1 MKYYIIAGEA
11 SGDLHGSNLMKGL
24 YAADPQC
31 DVRFWGGDRM
41 AAVGGTMVRHYKGT
55 AVMGFVEVLAKA
67 NKILGNLSFCKKD
80 ILEYSPDVVIL
91 IDFAGFNLKIARF
104 AKEHGIRTFY
114 YIAPKV
120 WAWKEGRITK
130 LRKYVDKLFI
140 IFPFE
145 IEYFHKKGID
155 AVYRGN
161 PLIDSIANHRSS
173 HETRAEFLQRHHL
186 EEKPIIALL
195 AGSRKTEISWLLP
208 RFKEAAALLPEGYQI
223 LLAGAPSIE
232 LEYYRKY
239 IEGSN
244 IKLIPDDT
252 YGVLRNAEAAVVAS
266 GTASLE
272 TALIGTPQVVC
283 YGGNPISFW
292 IAKQFIL
299 HSKSISYISLGNLI
313 INRQAF
319 RELLQDDCT
328 GKTISDEVVRLIS
341 DHQYRDEMLHNYSEI
356 QKALGGEGASVKV
369 AEAMIEELKKQQ

>member
-91 IDFAGFNLKIARF
+91 IDYAGFNLKIARF
-104 AKEHGIRTFY
+104 AKENGIRTFY

-145 IEYFHKKGID
+145 IDYFHKKGID
-155 AVYRGN
+155 AIYRGN
-161 PLIDSIANHRSS
+161 PLIDSIASHRSS

-186 EEKPIIALL
+186 EDKPIIALL

-232 LEYYRKY
+232 LEYYIKY

-328 GKTISDEVVRLIS
+328 SKTISDEVVRLIS

-356 QKALGGEGASVKV
+356 RKALGGEGASVKV
-369 AEAMIEELKKQQ
+369 AEAMIEELKKQ

>member
-91 IDFAGFNLKIARF
+91 IDYAGFNLKIARF
-104 AKEHGIRTFY
+104 AKENGIRTFY

-145 IEYFHKKGID
+145 IDYFHKKGID
-155 AVYRGN
+155 AIYRGN
-161 PLIDSIANHRSS
+161 PLIDSIASHRSS

-186 EEKPIIALL
+186 EDKPIIALL

-208 RFKEAAALLPEGYQI
+208 RYKEAAALLPEGYQI

-319 RELLQDDCT
+319 RELLQDECT

-356 QKALGGEGASVKV
+356 RKALGGEGASVKV
-369 AEAMIEELKKQQ
+369 AEAMIEELKKQ

>member
-91 IDFAGFNLKIARF
+91 IDYAGFNLKIARF
-104 AKEHGIRTFY
+104 AKENGIRTFY

-145 IEYFHKKGID
+145 IDYFHKKGID
-155 AVYRGN
+155 AIYRGN
-161 PLIDSIANHRSS
+161 PLIDSIASHRSS

-232 LEYYRKY
+232 LEYYIKY

-328 GKTISDEVVRLIS
+328 SKTISDEVVRLIS

-356 QKALGGEGASVKV
+356 RKALGGEGASVKV
-369 AEAMIEELKKQQ
+369 AEAMIEELKKQ

>member
-91 IDFAGFNLKIARF
+91 IDYAGFNLKIARF

-145 IEYFHKKGID
+145 IDYFHKKGID
-155 AVYRGN
+155 AIYRGN

-173 HETRAEFLQRHHL
+173 RETRAEFLQRHHL
-186 EEKPIIALL
+186 EDKPIIALL

-319 RELLQDDCT
+319 RELLQDECT

-356 QKALGGEGASVKV
+356 RKALGGEGASVKV
-369 AEAMIEELKKQQ
+369 AEAMIEELKKQ

>member
-24 YAADPQC
+24 YATDPHC

-91 IDFAGFNLKIARF
+91 IDYAGFNLKIARF

-145 IEYFHKKGID
+145 IDYFHKKGID
-155 AVYRGN
+155 AIYRGN

-173 HETRAEFLQRHHL
+173 HDTRTEFLQRHHL
-186 EEKPIIALL
+186 EDKPIIALL

-369 AEAMIEELKKQQ
+369 AEAMIEELKKQ

>member
-155 AVYRGN
+155 AIYRGN

-208 RFKEAAALLPEGYQI
+208 RFKEAAALLPEGYQV

-328 GKTISDEVVRLIS
+328 GKTISDEVERLIS

-369 AEAMIEELKKQQ
+369 AEAMIEELKKQ

>member
-24 YAADPQC
+24 YATDPHC

-91 IDFAGFNLKIARF
+91 IDYAGFNLKIARF
-104 AKEHGIRTFY
+104 AKENGIRTFY

-145 IEYFHKKGID
+145 IDYFHKKGID
-155 AVYRGN
+155 AIYRGN

-173 HETRAEFLQRHHL
+173 HDTRAEFLQRHHL

-319 RELLQDDCT
+319 RELLQDECT

-341 DHQYRDEMLHNYSEI
+341 DHQYRDEMLYNYSEI
-356 QKALGGEGASVKV
+356 QKALGGEGASIKV
-369 AEAMIEELKKQQ
+369 AEAMIKELKKQ

>member
-24 YAADPQC
+24 YASDPEC
-31 DVRFWGGDRM
+31 DVRFWGGDKM
-41 AAVGGTMVRHYKGT
+41 AAVGGTLVSHYKST
-55 AVMGFVEVLAKA
+55 AVMGFVEVVAKA
-67 NKILGNLSFCKKD
+67 RRILGNLSFCKRD
-80 ILEYSPDVVIL
+80 ILEYAPDVVIL
-91 IDFAGFNLKIARF
+91 IDYAGFNLKIARF

-145 IEYFHKKGID
+145 IEYFRKKGID
-155 AVYRGN
+155 AIYRGN
-161 PLIDSIANHRSS
+161 PLIDSIADHRCS
-173 HETRAEFLQRHHL
+173 HESREEFLSRHSL
-186 EEKPIIALL
+186 ENKPVIALL
-195 AGSRKTEISWLLP
+195 AGSRKNEIGWLMP
-208 RFKEAAALLPEGYQI
+208 RYIEAAKLLPEGYQL

-232 LEYYRKY
+232 EEYYQKF
-239 IEGSN
+239 ISGTN
-244 IKLIPDDT
+244 IKLISDDT
-252 YGVLRNAEAAVVAS
+252 YGVIKNAEAAIVAS

-369 AEAMIEELKKQQ
+369 AEAMIEELKKKQ

>member
-67 NKILGNLSFCKKD
+67 NKILGNLTFCKKD

-91 IDFAGFNLKIARF
+91 IDYAGFNLKIARF

-145 IEYFHKKGID
+145 IDYFHKKGID
-155 AVYRGN
+155 AIYRGN

-173 HETRAEFLQRHHL
+173 HETRTEFLQRHHL
-186 EEKPIIALL
+186 EDKPIIALL

-341 DHQYRDEMLHNYSEI
+341 DPQYRGEMLHNYSEI
-356 QKALGGEGASVKV
+356 RKALGGEGASVKV
-369 AEAMIEELKKQQ
+369 AEAMIEELKKQ